1 MGKNIF
7 YVYSVY
13 ILMHSDYEEI
23 FQKLHSTYGF
33 LDYYED
39 MYFCDFEKSMW

>member
-33 LDYYED
+33 LEYYED

>member
-1 MGKNIF
+1 MGTNIF
-7 YVYSVY
+7 YLYSV
-13 ILMHSDYEEI
+13 HSDYEEI